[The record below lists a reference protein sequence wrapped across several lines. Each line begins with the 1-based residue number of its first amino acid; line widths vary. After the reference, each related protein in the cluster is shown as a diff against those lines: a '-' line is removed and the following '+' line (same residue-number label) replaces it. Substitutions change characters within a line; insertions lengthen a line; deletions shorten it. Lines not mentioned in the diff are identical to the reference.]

1 MIFIDNKYLR
11 LYYKIIEQAKLR
23 QSIELYTEKHH
34 IIPRSLGGN
43 NDADNIVKL
52 SGREHYIA
60 HLLLT
65 KITEGK
71 SKGKMVFALNSM
83 MNRFNNTMDRHVP
96 NSRVYDKL
104 RKELSWAHTQLGRSS
119 KHLEAI
125 SKAHTG
131 KIVSAETRKRMSVS
145 QKAVGPKGGAVVGS
159 VRSEET
165 RKKISESRKGIT
177 FSEEHRKKLSDAR
190 KKRLP
195 K

>member
-1 MIFIDNKYLR
+1 MIFIDNKYLH

-23 QSIELYTEKHH
+23 QSVDSYTEKHH

-52 SGREHYIA
+52 LGREHYIA
-60 HLLLT
+60 HILLT

-71 SKGKMVFALNSM
+71 SKGKMIFALNSM
-83 MNRFNNTMDRHVP
+83 MNRFNHTMDRHVP

-104 RKELSWAHTQLGRSS
+104 RKELSWAHKQLGRSS

-131 KIVSAETRKRMSVS
+131 KIVSDDTRKRMSVS
-145 QKAVGPKGGAVVGS
+145 QKTIGPKGGAVKGS

-165 RKKISESRKGIT
+165 RKKISEARKGIS
-177 FSEEHRKKLSDAR
+177 FSEEHRKKLSEAR